1 MRVESG
7 IFLLKKP
14 QTKEALSWF
23 HFFVFTDFKWFAS
36 LSWLRYLREMATSA
50 LDNTSEKHVQKEI
63 EKLKSKYNTTI
74 ISIAHR
80 LTTLQNCDEI
90 IVIDKG
96 KIIQRGTFNQLSNMP
111 GVFQY
116 MKNGVLK

>member
-1 MRVESG
+1 MISEGGRNLSG
-7 IFLLKKP
+7 GQRQRIALARIFLRKP
-14 QTKEALSWF
+14 KILILDE
-23 HFFVFTDFKWFAS
+23 
-36 LSWLRYLREMATSA
+36 ATSA

-63 EKLKSKYNTTI
+63 EKLKSEYDTTI

-80 LTTLQNCDEI
+80 LTTLRNCDEI

-96 KIIQRGTFNQLSNMP
+96 KIVQRGTFDQLSNTP
-111 GVFQY
+111 GIFQD

>member
-1 MRVESG
+1 MVS
-7 IFLLKKP
+7 
-14 QTKEALSWF
+14 
-23 HFFVFTDFKWFAS
+23 FFVFTDFKWFAS
-36 LSWLRYLREMATSA
+36 LSWSRYLREMATSA

-96 KIIQRGTFNQLSNMP
+96 KIIQRGTFDQLSNTP
-111 GVFQY
+111 GVFQD